1 MIPTY
6 AAHDIKASPVPVV
19 AFTISQADAV
29 HIMRLL
35 RSTLYSDKIGAVIRE
50 YSANAWDAHREAQLG
65 HVPIRVRLP
74 TATNPIFEVRDF
86 GPGIPHDEMATR
98 FCAFGAS
105 TKRQSN
111 DAVGCFGIGCK
122 SGWAYTQDFTV
133 VSRCGGWCR
142 TYVAALDAF
151 GQGQLMMLR
160 EERCDPSNTGLTIQV
175 VAKPGDI
182 GRFAEYARKFYSW
195 FSPRPD
201 IDVDLPQR
209 DDIGPEGRVLPP
221 GVDRCFVAIMGC
233 VAYPVDI
240 TQLTGVHRLAL
251 KRGFELRFGVG
262 ELDVAASR
270 EALEYSSR
278 TRKAIED
285 KLEGLTSQLLASILR
300 EVREALS
307 DWDRRI
313 IVLRHLPD
321 VDLRHDLLVLAP
333 WSAFG
338 EHTVTFLGE
347 TTAFMVLS
355 YCMGRGWRRTYTIRV
370 DVGRRLVVLDDAA
383 KRSWKRYGIKTTDL
397 VVVPAEGASRSEA
410 RDALMLSLRA
420 NRLEGIPIVDMSSL
434 RYYPVVR
441 SAPTTRIAPMHPNG
455 SVFELEAPH
464 REGAASWKRVER
476 QPSKKDI
483 YVLLDRWSVAPYEN
497 FYRTYLQ
504 DSALLDRAGEKMP
517 AIIGYR
523 GERGAKL
530 AAGIPYSE
538 WRKKTLDRLLR
549 RSQVVRELR
558 DDEEWRNWVLIYP
571 PNEFYQ
577 VLPDGHPVRLFF
589 ERQRLAHRRRP
600 SGDLSYAVKELSFL
614 KPTMSPAEL
623 WADIRKRW
631 PLLGSDMNSLK
642 VMCEG
647 PDKDAWI
654 DYLLRR
660 QPRSKKK

>member
-1 MIPTY
+1 MIPNY
-6 AAHDIKASPVPVV
+6 AVHEMKSSPTPAV

-65 HVPIRVRLP
+65 LVPIRVRLP
-74 TATNPIFEVRDF
+74 TTVNPIFEVRDF

-133 VSRCGGWCR
+133 VSRCNGWCR

-160 EERCDPSNTGLTIQV
+160 EEQCDPSNTGLTIQV

-240 TQLTGVHRLAL
+240 TQLTGVHSLAL

-285 KLEGLTSQLLASILR
+285 RLEGLTSRLLASILR
-300 EVREALS
+300 EVREAPS

-313 IVLRHLPD
+313 VVLRHLPD
-321 VDLRHDLLVLAP
+321 VDPLVLAP
-333 WSAFG
+333 WSAFR
-338 EHTVTFLGE
+338 ERATTFLGK

-355 YCMGRGWRRTYTIRV
+355 YCMGIGWRRTHKIWV

-383 KRSWKRYGIKTTDL
+383 KRSWKRYEVKTTDL

-410 RDALMLSLRA
+410 RDALMLSLRVSQ
-420 NRLEGIPIVDMSSL
+420 LEGVPIVDMSSL

-441 SAPTTRIAPMHPNG
+441 SAPAIRAAPVHPSG

-476 QPSKKDI
+476 QPSKGDV
-483 YVLLDRWSVAPYEN
+483 YVLLDRWSVSPYEN

-504 DSALLDRAGEKMP
+504 DSALLDLAGEKMP
-517 AIIGYR
+517 AIVGYR

-530 AAGIPYSE
+530 AAGTPYAD
-538 WRKKTLDRLLR
+538 WRKGTLDRLLR
-549 RSQVVRELR
+549 RSKAVRELR
-558 DDEEWRNWVLIYP
+558 DDEEWRNWDVIYP
-571 PNEFYQ
+571 PKEFYQ
-577 VLPDGHPVRLFF
+577 VLPDKHPVRLFF
-589 ERQRLAHRRRP
+589 ERQELAHRRRP
-600 SGDLSYAVKELSFL
+600 LGDLSHAAKELPFRW
-614 KPTMSPAEL
+614 PTMSSAPQEL

-631 PLLGSDMNSLK
+631 PLLGDDTSSLK
-642 VMCEG
+642 DMCKPPNRG
-647 PDKDAWI
+647 AWI